1 MESATEKRTRRE
13 RQERERTRGDVLCT
27 DLYPPLFTMQITA
40 HIANPKIKIFTL
52 NDLVLNLRVATIH
65 AVKLKLKS

>member
-1 MESATEKRTRRE
+1 MYRFIST
-13 RQERERTRGDVLCT
+13 
-27 DLYPPLFTMQITA
+27 LFTMQITA
-40 HIANPKIKIFTL
+40 QIANPKIKIFTL